1 MSEWVPIMAIVANFL
16 CFGGVVGWVTLKDKK
31 RQEAENTKQKEEE
44 TRKSRIDTEVKQFEY
59 LAKRVQ
65 FAEEHIVTL
74 HKKMTGMQRTINDL
88 VSRTLFAESHICLR
102 EECENR
108 EPKLGTFCQRNKKSD
123 ETFHDG
129 RANE

>member
-1 MSEWVPIMAIVANFL
+1 MSEWASIIAILVNFL

-31 RQEAENTKQKEEE
+31 RQEAENTKQKEED
-44 TRKSRIDTEVKQFEY
+44 TRKSKIDTEVRQFEY

-88 VSRTLFAESHICLR
+88 VSRTLFAESRICLR
-102 EECENR
+102 EDCESR
-108 EPKLGTFCQRNKKSD
+108 EPKLGTFCKKNRGD
-123 ETFHDG
+123 ETLHDG